1 MLASMVF
8 IGIIQALYV
17 ISEADVEH
25 EREMI
30 AQGADL
36 ADFSGFEH
44 IKRQPHHQMKTEE
57 TVDAVTHIPAE
68 ERIKKVDV
76 EDKIRH
82 IDPED
87 F

>member
-1 MLASMVF
+1 MLLFDLVLADS
-8 IGIIQALYV
+8 
-17 ISEADVEH
+17 ADVPDVFLGLPQ
-25 EREMI
+25 
-30 AQGADL
+30 AVGAVGADD
-36 ADFSGFEH
+36 DFSGFEH
-44 IKRQPHHQMKTEE
+44 IRRQPHHQMKTEE